1 MSILCLDFET
11 ANSTPYSACSIG
23 LASFDDGGEV
33 IARYEQLLL
42 PHRHYRYFD
51 PYNTAIHGIY
61 AEDVASSPEFPDV
74 ADEIF
79 EFLADSLVIAH
90 NAAFDINV
98 LNSLCQLYRIPIPDF
113 HYFCTCKGARRM
125 WPQLP
130 NHKLNTLC
138 DFIGH
143 CFEHHQAGADS
154 EAAGKVFFAMLEDS
168 GGGTVSDLM
177 AQLQITPGSFYR
189 GAHSPCRCIPLR
201 KKRKSSKT

>member
-1 MSILCLDFET
+1 MNVACLDFET
-11 ANSTPYSACSIG
+11 ANSSPCSACSIG
-23 LASFDDGGEV
+23 IAVFDGEGD
-33 IARYEQLLL
+33 ILARYEQFLL
-42 PHRHYRYFD
+42 PHKYYRYFD
-51 PYNTAIHGIY
+51 PFNTVIHGIR
-61 AEDVASSPEFPDV
+61 AEDVSCSPEFPEV

-143 CFEHHQAGADS
+143 RFDHHQAGADA
-154 EAAGKVFFAMLEDS
+154 EAAGKVFFAMLRAS
-168 GGGTVSDLM
+168 GKESPLELPEY
-177 AQLQITPGSFYR
+177 LQIVPGRFCNGR
-189 GAHSPCRCIPLR
+189 ELAVCRCIPLR
-201 KKRKSSKT
+201 KKKVS